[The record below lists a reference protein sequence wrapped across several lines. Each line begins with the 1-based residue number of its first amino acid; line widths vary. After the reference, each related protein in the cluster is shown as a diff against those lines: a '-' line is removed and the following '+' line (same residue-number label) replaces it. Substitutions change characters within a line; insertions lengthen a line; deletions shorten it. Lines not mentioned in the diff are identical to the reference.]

1 MSPCCYIPPP
11 EHCYP
16 VIWWFARMSKARPLR
31 IPRTKKQ
38 TETEKDII
46 AKAEER
52 MRVEKSYLDVNA
64 GITRLLF
71 QCAYLCTI
79 ILRCSCLSLT
89 HIFSFSSPC
98 QDSLVCVSVCSVLT
112 AACVPSIL
120 RATVRAVEQLYLLWG
135 EFGIRVISCGSHSSS
150 PLSTPH
156 YCNLSLSQPS
166 SPATAST
173 TSERRKKTER
183 GN

>member
-1 MSPCCYIPPP
+1 M
-11 EHCYP
+11 
-16 VIWWFARMSKARPLR
+16 WWFARMSKARPLR

-46 AKAEER
+46 AKVEEK
-52 MRVEKSYLDVNA
+52 MRGEKSYLDVNA

>member
-1 MSPCCYIPPP
+1 MNVWLVYEYIKYKHMCIKKNVSLLLHTPP

-16 VIWWFARMSKARPLR
+16 VMWWFARMSKARPLR

-52 MRVEKSYLDVNA
+52 MRGEKSYLNVNA

-79 ILRCSCLSLT
+79 ILRCSLT

-98 QDSLVCVSVCSVLT
+98 QDSLVCERLLCTDSSVCAIHLAGHSQGSWT
-112 AACVPSIL
+112 ALS
-120 RATVRAVEQLYLLWG
+120 AVGGVWDKG
-135 EFGIRVISCGSHSSS
+135 D
-150 PLSTPH
+150 
-156 YCNLSLSQPS
+156 
-166 SPATAST
+166 
-173 TSERRKKTER
+173 
-183 GN
+183 